1 MKYLFFLYLVK
12 KCRLYYWC
20 IWGKKKYIDHRLY
33 REHCIVRNNEFIKD
47 ISRIGRNIEK
57 MIIVDNLPLC
67 FMLQKENGIN
77 IRSYWEEDKNDV
89 VL

>member
-1 MKYLFFLYLVK
+1 
-12 KCRLYYWC
+12 
-20 IWGKKKYIDHRLY
+20 
-33 REHCIVRNNEFIKD
+33 
-47 ISRIGRNIEK
+47 